1 MNTEITETEV
11 TGVEVT
17 ERALTPPA
25 QASPSH
31 NPLHNL
37 TDDPRYIGASS
48 ERPSARRLVQGMG
61 CYVDDMEL
69 PRMAHVVY
77 WRSPVAHCRI
87 THIDTE
93 AARAVK
99 GVILVA
105 DGHDIAKICKPWV
118 ATLAHLAGMKSAP
131 QYPLALDR
139 ACWQGEPVVAIVA
152 ETREQ
157 AESAL
162 QLIDVQFERLPPVVD
177 MATALEPGTPLIHP
191 ELGDNLCF
199 TRSLDTGG
207 VDEAFAR
214 ADEVVSATFEFGRHT
229 GVTLE
234 PRCQIADWNPG
245 DQRLTVYHSCQA
257 PHMMQDLYARQFDL
271 PESAVR
277 VVCKDVGGSFGIKVH
292 AYPDDFATVALSILC
307 RRPVKFVAD
316 RLESFT
322 SDIHARHHLIKAR
335 LAVNRTGEILAF
347 DMNDLTGIGPYSMF
361 PRTSAIEGNQV
372 VNLVGGPYKHQH
384 YRAKLNVVFQNKTPT
399 CQYRGVGHP
408 VACAVTEGL
417 VDMAARKIGMDALE
431 LRRRNVIPDNAYPAT
446 GASGIKLEVLSHEA
460 CLAKIETLMDY
471 PALLAEQAAL
481 RAQGIHRGIGFAT
494 LIELTNPSAAF
505 YGVGGA
511 RIASQDGATMRLDPS
526 GAVVVQ
532 SGVGEQGQ
540 GAEGIFRQIAADAVG
555 VDLEKVRVV
564 TGDTDVTPYGGGTW
578 ASRGAG
584 IGGEAVLLA
593 GQALRANIIKV
604 AAVILKR
611 EAHTLAVRRGQVV
624 DAQSL
629 QALLS
634 FAEVGRISYFRSDTL
649 PADFTPELMVTRHYA
664 QRDYPFIFTNGVQAS
679 YVEVDTDTGFVKLL
693 KHWAVEDCG
702 RVINP
707 SLVDEQIR
715 GAIVQGIGGALFE
728 ECLYDDEGLM
738 RNASMADYLVPMSA
752 EMPDIVVAH
761 IQTPTRSSQLGAKG
775 AGEAGTAGAP
785 AAVVNAINN
794 ALAPFNAAVWS
805 QPVTPEK
812 ILRSLGVV
820 G

>member
-1 MNTEITETEV
+1 MNTEVQERPASTEQQEKK
-11 TGVEVT
+11 
-17 ERALTPPA
+17 
-25 QASPSH
+25 
-31 NPLHNL
+31 LHNL
-37 TDDPRYIGASS
+37 TDDQRYIGASS
-48 ERPSARRLVQGMG
+48 ERPSAQRLVQGQG
-61 CYVDDMEL
+61 CYVDDIEL

-87 THIDTE
+87 TRINAE
-93 AARAVK
+93 SARAVR

-131 QYPLALDR
+131 QYPLAIER

-157 AESAL
+157 AENAL
-162 QLIDVQFERLPPVVD
+162 QVLDVQFERLPAVVD
-177 MATALEPGTPLIHP
+177 MATALNADTPLIHP

-214 ADEVVSATFEFGRHT
+214 ADEVIDATFEFGRHT

-234 PRCQIADWNPG
+234 PRCQIADWNSG

-271 PESAVR
+271 PENAVR

-292 AYPDDFATVALSILC
+292 AYPDDFATVALSIMC

-335 LAVNRTGEILAF
+335 IAVNRTGEILAF
-347 DMNDLTGIGPYSMF
+347 DMDDLTGIGPYSMF

-372 VNLVGGPYKHQH
+372 VNLVGGPYKHQY

-417 VDMAARKIGMDALE
+417 VDLAARKIGMDALE

-446 GASGIKLEVLSHEA
+446 GASGIKLEVLSHEV
-460 CLAKIETLMDY
+460 CLAKIESLMDY

-481 RAQGIHRGIGFAT
+481 RKQGIYRGIGFAT

-555 VDLEKVRVV
+555 VDLDKVRVV

-604 AAVILKR
+604 AAAILKR
-611 EAHTLAVRRGQVV
+611 DAQTLVVRRGQIV

-629 QALLS
+629 EALLPLT
-634 FAEVGRISYFRSDTL
+634 EIGRICYFRSDTL
-649 PADFTPELMVTRHYA
+649 PVDLTPELMVTRHYA

-679 YVEVDTDTGFVKLL
+679 YVEVDTDTGFVRLL

-738 RNASMADYLVPMSA
+738 RNASMADYLVPMSG
-752 EMPDIVVAH
+752 EMPDIEVAH
-761 IQTPTRSSQLGAKG
+761 VQTPTSTSQLGAKG

-794 ALAPFNAAVWS
+794 ALAPLNAAVWS
-805 QPVTPEK
+805 QPITPEK
-812 ILRSLGVV
+812 ILRALGCIP
-820 G
+820 